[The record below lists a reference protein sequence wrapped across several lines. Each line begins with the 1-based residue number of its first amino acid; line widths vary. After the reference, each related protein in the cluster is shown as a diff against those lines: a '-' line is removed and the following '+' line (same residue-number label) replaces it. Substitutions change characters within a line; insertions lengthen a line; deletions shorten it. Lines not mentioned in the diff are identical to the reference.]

1 MSFAKA
7 KHTTSVLA
15 DHSQH
20 CNRTSRSYPRAGPT
34 LIGVFRRLEGMVA
47 GDINGLVLKRIQSVQ
62 DIFKVALDVLKDTRS
77 GLEETAEETSPLEVL
92 QLLCREG
99 Q

>member
-1 MSFAKA
+1 MSFARA
-7 KHTTSVLA
+7 EHTAYMLA
-15 DHSQH
+15 NYPQH

-34 LIGVFRRLEGMVA
+34 LIGVLRRLEGMVA